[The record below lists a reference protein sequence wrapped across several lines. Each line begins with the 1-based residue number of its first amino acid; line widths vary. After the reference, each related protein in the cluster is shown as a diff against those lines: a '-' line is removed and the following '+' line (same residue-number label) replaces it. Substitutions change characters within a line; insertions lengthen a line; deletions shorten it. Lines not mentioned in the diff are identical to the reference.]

1 MYIVKEKKVSA
12 LKIILIVVGIAAAT
26 AAVVTAVM
34 LWKKKKAADKIIE
47 EEIDAAIEAAFA
59 EDEEY
64 ETADVKIV
72 ESEEV

>member
-1 MYIVKEKKVSA
+1 MYIVKEKKVSV
-12 LKIILIVVGIAAAT
+12 LKIVLIVVGIAAAT
-26 AAVVTAVM
+26 AAVVTAIM
-34 LWKKKKAADKIIE
+34 LWKKKKEADKIIE

-59 EDEEY
+59 DDEEC